1 MRALYFF
8 IFFLDFLCVYA
19 YKDGM
24 NNGKWFPVKT
34 NRGFIRSCE
43 GYLEQDQD
51 YTSEVVQVDDD
62 FDFENQNIEG
72 WDL

>member
-1 MRALYFF
+1 
-8 IFFLDFLCVYA
+8 
-19 YKDGM
+19 M

-43 GYLEQDQD
+43 GYWEQDQD